1 MNQKRND
8 ERREEQYTHGKRL
21 CKGRPVNHVRLW
33 QLPSRLS
40 RNNWDSSTWPL
51 GDKPAARPSAP
62 PPKSATRDEREP
74 ARADCARGVA
84 AAMFRLRTAKPFMAG
99 LNPAQQEAVDTLH
112 GPMLVLA
119 GAGSGKTRVVTFR
132 IANLIRHKTRPE
144 RILAVTFTNK
154 AAKEMQER
162 VAGLLGKLKERP
174 QISTFHA
181 HCVRVLRRHARTLG
195 YPERFAIYDRGDQES
210 LARSV
215 LREIRVPSETMRP
228 ADLLHQISNW
238 KTRSLRPSA
247 AAKEARSDKEHLA
260 AMGYRRYQKSLQN
273 AGAVDFDD
281 LLLLTE
287 ELFEKHSAARQQEAA
302 LFDHLLV
309 DEYQDTNG
317 SQYRI
322 IQALAAE
329 HRNLCVVGDDD
340 QSIYGWRGAEV
351 QHILRF
357 QRDWPEARVVRLEW
371 NYRSTSAILDVA
383 NRLIA
388 YNKQRHDKVLRAAR
402 AGGEPPRILQYN
414 DETDEARETIAD
426 IRRRIESDRLEPKDF
441 AILFRTNEQPR
452 AFETELRKAKIPYV
466 LLGSQSFFD
475 RKEVKDVLAYL
486 RVIESPRDEVSLLRI
501 INNPPRGI
509 GNKTVETLLKEAV
522 TRGQPIWEVLR
533 ELAGTPVAGTLPINA
548 RQAVAK
554 FAAFI
559 ERYHDQTLKPASL
572 VDLARRLIS
581 EVGYEAEIQRQY
593 TDPNEQ
599 QARWGAVEE
608 VVNALGIY
616 EKGAKNPT
624 LGGFI
629 DEVTLGQQEMGD
641 DKDKQ
646 LARNAVALMTLHSA
660 KGLEFPHVYMVGLE
674 EGILPHHRSLS
685 IDSDD
690 VAEER
695 RLCYVGVT
703 RAQERL
709 TLSLSLTRM
718 KWGKPRD
725 TMPSRF
731 LYEIMGQAEKARA
744 AAAPKGAK
752 APARRRGPTRAS

>member
-1 MNQKRND
+1 
-8 ERREEQYTHGKRL
+8 
-21 CKGRPVNHVRLW
+21 
-33 QLPSRLS
+33 
-40 RNNWDSSTWPL
+40 
-51 GDKPAARPSAP
+51 
-62 PPKSATRDEREP
+62 
-74 ARADCARGVA
+74 
-84 AAMFRLRTAKPFMAG
+84 MAG
-99 LNPAQQEAVDTLH
+99 LNPAQQEAVQTLA

-154 AAKEMQER
+154 AAAEMQER
-162 VAGLLGKLKERP
+162 IRGLLGKQKERP

-181 HCVRVLRRHARTLG
+181 HCVKVLRRHARKLG

-210 LARSV
+210 LARGV

-228 ADLLHQISNW
+228 GDLLFQISRW
-238 KTRSLRPSA
+238 KTVSMRPA
-247 AAKEARSDKEHLA
+247 DAAKEARSDKEHLA
-260 AMGYRRYQKSLQN
+260 AMGYRRYQKTLQN

-287 ELFEKHSAARQQEAA
+287 ELFEKHPAARREEAA
-302 LFDHLLV
+302 FFDHLLV

-322 IQALAAE
+322 IKALAME

-357 QRDWPEARVVRLEW
+357 NRDWPDAKVVRLDW
-371 NYRSTSAILDVA
+371 NYRSTAAILEVA

-388 YNKQRHDKVLRAAR
+388 YNKVRHDKVLKAAR
-402 AGGEPPRILQYN
+402 TGGEPPRILQYN
-414 DETDEARETIAD
+414 NETDEARETVAD
-426 IRRRIESDRLEPKDF
+426 IRRRIETDHLQPKDM

-466 LLGSQSFFD
+466 ILGSQSFFD
-475 RKEVKDVLAYL
+475 RKEVKDILAYL
-486 RVIESPRDEVSLLRI
+486 RVIDSPRDEVSLLRI

-509 GNKTVETLLKEAV
+509 GEKTVETLLKVAV
-522 TRGQPIWEVLR
+522 GEGQPLWSVIADNAAR
-533 ELAGTPVAGTLPINA
+533 PALPDKA
-548 RQAVAK
+548 R
-554 FAAFI
+554 AALERFTTI
-559 ERYHDQTLKPASL
+559 IQRYHDEPQTEKSL
-572 VDLARRLIS
+572 VDLARRLI
-581 EVGYEAEIQRQY
+581 AEIGYQAEVRRLY
-593 TDPNEQ
+593 SDPNEQ
-599 QARWGAVEE
+599 EARWGAVEE
-608 VVNALGIY
+608 VVNALGAY
-616 EKGAKNPT
+616 EKGAKKPT

-629 DEVTLGQQEMGD
+629 DEVALGQQDMGD

-646 LARNAVALMTLHSA
+646 LAKNAVALMTLHSA

-674 EGILPHHRSLS
+674 EGILPHHRSLKV
-685 IDSDD
+685 DGDD
-690 VAEER
+690 VEEER

-709 TLSLSLTRM
+709 TLSLSLTRL

-725 TMPSRF
+725 TIPSRF
-731 LYEIMGQAEKARA
+731 LYEIMGQAEKAPSARPVI
-744 AAAPKGAK
+744 PKRPTAK
-752 APARRRGPTRAS
+752 LRSVANRPAG